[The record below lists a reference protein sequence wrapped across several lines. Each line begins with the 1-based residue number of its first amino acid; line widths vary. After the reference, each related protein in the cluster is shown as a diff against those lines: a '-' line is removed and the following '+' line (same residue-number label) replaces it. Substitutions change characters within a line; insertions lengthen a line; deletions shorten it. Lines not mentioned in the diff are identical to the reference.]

1 MPASRLRTALDD
13 DAWRCAAVG
22 RMNMN
27 RLPPRTMRVCLV
39 ALCFCAVV
47 AAQTSGRAAAPQK
60 AAPPK
65 TPRIYVFDNGSI
77 SGLNPSLFGF
87 TREQIKEPDF
97 VDVSYLIVH
106 PRGTLMFDSGEIP
119 DAAFKTDG
127 SPAVDGIMKAAKA
140 LKPQMAAAG
149 YTPSDVTWFALSH
162 YHSDHTANANEFAK
176 ATWIVQKAEREAMFA
191 SAPASIMTPAHF
203 SALKDA
209 KTKLLDN
216 EDFDVFG
223 DGTVV
228 IKSAPGHT
236 PGHQVLFVKLAQ
248 RGAVLLAGDLYHYP
262 EEITTG
268 KTPSFEWNADVSK
281 ASRAK
286 VQAFLKQS
294 GAELWIEHD
303 KATNDKLPKS
313 PQYVD

>member
-1 MPASRLRTALDD
+1 MNYSASRQ
-13 DAWRCAAVG
+13 WI
-22 RMNMN
+22 
-27 RLPPRTMRVCLV
+27 V
-39 ALCFCAVV
+39 AIACV
-47 AAQTSGRAAAPQK
+47 AALGVQTMGTLTAQQRPAAP
-60 AAPPK
+60 A

-87 TREQIKEPDF
+87 TREEIKEPDF

-119 DAAFKTDG
+119 DADFKADG
-127 SPAVDGIMKAAKA
+127 SPAVDGIMRAAKP

-149 YTPSDVTWFALSH
+149 YKPADVTWFALSH
-162 YHSDHTANANEFAK
+162 YHSDHTANANEFAG
-176 ATWIVQKAEREAMFA
+176 ATWIVQKAERDAMFA
-191 SAPASIMTPAHF
+191 TAPASIMKPAHF
-203 SALKDA
+203 SALKNA

-236 PGHQVLFVKLAQ
+236 PGHQVLFVTLAK
-248 RGAVLLAGDLYHYP
+248 RGPVLLVGDLYHYP

-281 ASRAK
+281 ATRTK
-286 VQAFLKQS
+286 MQAFLKQS
-294 GAELWIEHD
+294 GAEMWIEHD
-303 KATNDKLPKS
+303 KATNDKLPKA
-313 PQYVD
+313 PQYIE

>member
-1 MPASRLRTALDD
+1 MSRVHTVRLSVAVLCLGAALGVG
-13 DAWRCAAVG
+13 AG
-22 RMNMN
+22 RM
-27 RLPPRTMRVCLV
+27 T
-39 ALCFCAVV
+39 
-47 AAQTSGRAAAPQK
+47 AAQQK
-60 AAPPK
+60 PAPPQ

-119 DAAFKTDG
+119 DASFKADG
-127 SPAVDGIMKAAKA
+127 SPAVDGIMRAAKP

-149 YTPSDVTWFALSH
+149 YTPSDVTYFALSH
-162 YHSDHTANANEFAK
+162 YHSDHTANANEFAG
-176 ATWIVQKAEREAMFA
+176 ATWIVQKAERDAMFA
-191 SAPASIMTPAHF
+191 STPASIMNPAHF
-203 SALKDA
+203 SKLKDA

-216 EDFDVFG
+216 GDFDVFG
-223 DGTVV
+223 DGSVV

-236 PGHQVLFVKLAQ
+236 PGHQVLFVKLAK
-248 RGAVLLAGDLYHYP
+248 RGPVLLAGDLYHYP

-268 KTPSFEWNADVSK
+268 KTPSFEWNAEISK
-281 ASRAK
+281 ASREK
-286 VQAFLKQS
+286 MQAFLKQS

-303 KATNDKLPKS
+303 KATNDKLPKA
-313 PQYVD
+313 PAYID